1 MHSVNWIL
9 EIEHDMYLW
18 LSIYFLFTLLYSCVF
33 MLYNSSLV
41 KGGSVVKGGSDVV
54 WPLNCENE
62 RDGVEGPKTYSS
74 AHNAFMYC
82 WFLSIKIKSF
92 LPPTPFVPHLPLP
105 KWSWPDIVLKDNLMI
120 WDLYFT
126 CLPHA
131 MIIFWLFPVSIVH
144 FHIVSLW

>member
-54 WPLNCENE
+54 
-62 RDGVEGPKTYSS
+62 
-74 AHNAFMYC
+74 
-82 WFLSIKIKSF
+82 
-92 LPPTPFVPHLPLP
+92 
-105 KWSWPDIVLKDNLMI
+105 
-120 WDLYFT
+120 
-126 CLPHA
+126 
-131 MIIFWLFPVSIVH
+131 
-144 FHIVSLW
+144 